1 MKTMKRVLTSIGLVF
16 AIVCAAN
23 CARAQVGTPPE
34 DQKYFRVPHKY
45 QVYFELAGALPS
57 SPGVFNDFWNSAF
70 QFGGGVGYTMFPWLD
85 LKGNFTYASWDNNST
100 DSKGKIEYVGVEDV
114 EGGLI
119 TTMTFSGSA
128 RFVGVPNARTN
139 PFAEVSIGY
148 FMTSADPITIEGVME
163 GSAANTMEDASG
175 MMISPSV
182 GLQYALADSWSAYA
196 KYSYVYCSSSVFAPG
211 DLLRPIDEEER
222 VAGENQI
229 FQTIGVG
236 IMLRF

>member
-1 MKTMKRVLTSIGLVF
+1 MKRAFMSFGFLF
-16 AIVCAAN
+16 AVVCAVTP
-23 CARAQVGTPPE
+23 ARAQVGSPLE
-34 DQKYFRVPHKY
+34 EQKYFRVPHKY
-45 QVYFELAGALPS
+45 QIYFELAGALPS
-57 SPGVFNDFWNSAF
+57 SPGTYNDFWNSAF
-70 QFGGGVGYTMFPWLD
+70 QFGTGVGYTMFPWLD

-100 DSKGKIEYVGVEDV
+100 ESKGKIEYVGVEDV

-119 TTMTFSGSA
+119 KTMTFSGSA
-128 RFVGVPNARTN
+128 RFVGVPNSRTN
-139 PFAEVSIGY
+139 PFAEVALGY

-175 MMISPSV
+175 MLIAPAI

-196 KYSYVYCSSSVFAPG
+196 KYTYMFCSSSVFAPG
-211 DLLRPIDEEER
+211 DLLLPIDEEER
-222 VAGENQI
+222 VEGGNQI

>member
-1 MKTMKRVLTSIGLVF
+1 MKTMKRAFVTFGFLFVIL
-16 AIVCAAN
+16 CATN
-23 CARAQVGTPPE
+23 PARAQVGSPME
-34 DQKYFRVPHKY
+34 EEKYFRVPHKY

-70 QFGGGVGYTMFPWLD
+70 QFGGGVGYSMFPWLD

-100 DSKGKIEYVGVEDV
+100 DSKAKIEYVGVEDV

-148 FMTSADPITIEGVME
+148 FMTSGDPVAIEGVME
-163 GSAANTMEDASG
+163 GTAANTMEDASG
-175 MMISPSV
+175 MMISPAI
-182 GLQYALADSWSAYA
+182 GIQYALADSWSAYA
-196 KYSYVYCSSSVFAPG
+196 KYSYVLCSSSAFAPG
-211 DLLRPIDEEER
+211 NLLLPIDEDEP
-222 VAGENQI
+222 VQGEDQI

>member
-1 MKTMKRVLTSIGLVF
+1 MKRALTTIGFLS
-16 AIVCAAN
+16 ALLCLTN
-23 CARAQVGTPPE
+23 PARAQVGTPPE
-34 DQKYFRVPHKY
+34 DQKYFRVPTKY

-70 QFGGGVGYTMFPWLD
+70 QFGAGGGYTMFPWLD
-85 LKGNFTYASWDNNST
+85 LKANFTYASWDNNST
-100 DSKGKIEYVGVEDV
+100 ESKGKIEYVGVQDV

-175 MMISPSV
+175 MMISPSI
-182 GLQYALADSWSAYA
+182 GIQYALADTWSAYA
-196 KYSYVYCSSSVFAPG
+196 KYAYVLCKSSDFAPA
-211 DLLRPIDEEER
+211 DLLRPVDEDEH
-222 VAGENQI
+222 VKGEDQI

-236 IMLRF
+236 VMLRF